1 MPITVLNGAINFDAG
16 VYPSDVSLAL
26 LSIRVQQKKT
36 RSFRSFTMR

>member
-16 VYPSDVSLAL
+16 AYPSDVSLAL

-36 RSFRSFTMR
+36 RSFTMR